1 MSAADTYNEKELLL
15 LVAAGDRQAFSLAY
29 KLTYQRLYYLAK
41 RFVDEETAR
50 DIVAETY
57 ARLLKQPRSFDNI
70 PHMAGYLLSMTRNAC
85 IDLLKREN
93 RDKTLQ
99 EELRYLTDPAWEP
112 IIFEQDEI
120 RASLY
125 KMVLHEIEQLPPL
138 VRSIFKLSYLEGK
151 SNAEICDILGIKDKT
166 VRNKKAEAMKALR
179 IGLGRFYLLLGIL
192 KNFSGF

>member
-1 MSAADTYNEKELLL
+1 MSAGDTYNEKELLL
-15 LVAAGDRQAFSLAY
+15 LVAAGDKPAFSQAY

-57 ARLLKQPRSFDNI
+57 ARLLKQPRTFDNI
-70 PHMAGYLLSMTRNAC
+70 PHMAAYLTSMTRNAC

-99 EELRYLTDPAWEP
+99 EELHYLSDPAWEP
-112 IIFEQDEI
+112 AIREQDEI
-120 RASLY
+120 RIALY
-125 KMVLHEIEQLPPL
+125 KMVLDEIEKLPPL
-138 VRSIFKLSYLEGK
+138 ARSIFKLSYLEGK
-151 SNAEICDILGIKDKT
+151 SNAEICDILRIKDKT

-192 KNFSGF
+192 KNFPGF